1 MPFKILLPG
10 ALNCSF
16 VCLNTTLARTSKG
29 LFEKVVT
36 FGLVAGAT
44 NKVKED
50 LHVHSRKEPQF

>member
-16 VCLNTTLARTSKG
+16 ACLNTTLATTSKG

-44 NKVKED
+44 NKVED
-50 LHVHSRKEPQF
+50 LRVHSRKEPQF